1 MESKDSQATRFRN
14 LLIERCHLPTD
25 LQIDPMQITVEELV
39 QRAFVRAED
48 PVMSDIEFLAICA
61 EILEELSE
69 TCQENSMCLIW
80 HRMWLEEFSRAKTF
94 ISEHMDLPAGLTAE
108 QLARKVADYAYVTLV
123 SDEEMPKFCSD
134 VLGKWMAGDK
144 D

>member
-1 MESKDSQATRFRN
+1 MRRT
-14 LLIERCHLPTD
+14 
-25 LQIDPMQITVEELV
+25 
-39 QRAFVRAED
+39 
-48 PVMSDIEFLAICA
+48 
-61 EILEELSE
+61 
-69 TCQENSMCLIW
+69 W

-94 ISEHMDLPAGLTAE
+94 IIEHMDLPAASTAE